1 MNKTGLVIVFLLFP
15 LLVSAESPDLLK
27 FNRDSWNV
35 AIEGFSGT
43 LPPAYEYLKSSIPDL
58 IMRELAASDFHV
70 LSKSEIRYYRQNL
83 IDEAEK
89 KIIGELSQNYSSR
102 DKLLFDKIGNEETFK
117 GISKKISDLND
128 DRITLAFTDLTLIKT
143 AEIMNVE
150 WIGDADDKKFLS
162 AGQYG
167 TAVTAEIHDLD
178 FLISG
183 TIREVED
190 YFLLEI
196 YGYDRSEDEKIS
208 VYSGVGSID
217 EIEVIAVEASNEL
230 RSIVLGR
237 PWAILAVETDDP
249 DALIYGDGQ
258 LIGVGS
264 AELKTARPGSIF
276 LEAIGED
283 NSYWSREAELSALE
297 LNEFSGE
304 LSRSSTD
311 FLTLDSV
318 PSNGD
323 VYIGARWAGQTPL
336 TLPRYR
342 ERNIWV
348 TVKSEG
354 YYDKSFGVSFDS
366 PENIVIEMTE
376 VDLTELEIFELRKK
390 EFYKSLGW
398 FSLSVAGPVIS
409 GGIFSNFAS
418 RQNGYA
424 NEYLNTSDSDYYDLA
439 SEMEMNYYISYGVFW
454 GTIGISGGLL
464 VDVFVKLS
472 RYIKAAEALAE

>member
-1 MNKTGLVIVFLLFP
+1 MG
-15 LLVSAESPDLLK
+15 ESCP
-27 FNRDSWNV
+27 
-35 AIEGFSGT
+35 
-43 LPPAYEYLKSSIPDL
+43 
-58 IMRELAASDFHV
+58 
-70 LSKSEIRYYRQNL
+70 
-83 IDEAEK
+83 
-89 KIIGELSQNYSSR
+89 
-102 DKLLFDKIGNEETFK
+102 
-117 GISKKISDLND
+117 
-128 DRITLAFTDLTLIKT
+128 
-143 AEIMNVE
+143 
-150 WIGDADDKKFLS
+150 
-162 AGQYG
+162 
-167 TAVTAEIHDLD
+167 
-178 FLISG
+178 
-183 TIREVED
+183 
-190 YFLLEI
+190 
-196 YGYDRSEDEKIS
+196 
-208 VYSGVGSID
+208 
-217 EIEVIAVEASNEL
+217 
-230 RSIVLGR
+230 
-237 PWAILAVETDDP
+237 
-249 DALIYGDGQ
+249 
-258 LIGVGS
+258 
-264 AELKTARPGSIF
+264 ARPGSIF

-424 NEYLNTSDSDYYDLA
+424 NEYLNTSDSDYFDLVCQA
-439 SEMEMNYYISYGVFW
+439 QEKG
-454 GTIGISGGLL
+454 
-464 VDVFVKLS
+464 
-472 RYIKAAEALAE
+472 